1 MTIEDHL
8 MLVDVSTNRLS
19 DVLCIQA
26 LHRGNVARQRVKSM
40 KRECPVP
47 LLHLQR
53 TVKLSVG
60 GPNSTV
66 ESLPPSIRNI
76 HTSTNREVSDHCTGL
91 QCYQTIIDTA
101 NQLNANQLDDETVHR
116 HGPPDALVPME
127 YIWCWLYA
135 HFEPSSKFTGSNK
148 FVRMLEMDETG
159 KLKHQCW
166 ERLINLIVKCV
177 GANDYD
183 MCRFRALF
191 LSSIGTGNRFCITCP
206 SDSHSNNSK
215 RPHFEALCDETFAAT
230 REMHQ
235 SIMAETPVRA
245 IGVFGAMPH
254 KIFLTGHKALNSSII
269 TKEVQNQCDVIQEEV
284 LPHMERQNNLLH
296 KEEQLRLGKWIERLL
311 QFALDDP
318 NVRVTEEMLDDF
330 VRCTPK
336 EKHREGHKKA
346 YEKSLIS
353 LDTADGIEKATRMVQ
368 KGSGLSS
375 ELAEEIVE
383 NRRSSGA
390 TKISQQTVAG
400 SMSGA
405 KRSAAAAARYDQ
417 ETGKFYC
424 NACGSLPSTCDG
436 ETLGDGMYNR
446 PHQSCTKKPQGRF
459 CLIVTP
465 EGKID
470 ILQRAYCAGCSQ
482 TGILNGR
489 HNCTGN
495 GGEKKSFTSLTAPSN
510 FDVNMGSEK
519 SVMVMKFEKVEGSEE
534 LVPVDSWRGIGE
546 KTKSRSSGK
555 TCLEDVVQTA
565 KAVKTETLKTKRDLL
580 SSLPKSNRW
589 AFDSR
594 KKEIVARAAGQRLR
608 EYMKDSI
615 AGENNLHDGEL
626 RLGNYVYRG
635 VKVVPPSQE

>member
-66 ESLPPSIRNI
+66 ESLPPLIRNI
-76 HTSTNREVSDHCTGL
+76 HTSTNREVSDHCTRL
-91 QCYQTIIDTA
+91 SCYQTIIDTA
-101 NQLNANQLDDETVHR
+101 NLLEANRLDDETVHR
-116 HGPPDALVPME
+116 HGPPDALVPKD

-318 NVRVTEEMLDDF
+318 NIRVTEKMLDEF
-330 VRCTPK
+330 VRCTSK
-336 EKHREGHKKA
+336 EKHREGCKKGA
-346 YEKSLIS
+346 EKSLIS
-353 LDTADGIEKATRMVQ
+353 LKTTSGINRAARMVQ
-368 KGSGLSS
+368 KGSGVSS

-390 TKISQQTVAG
+390 TKISHQIVAG
-400 SMSGA
+400 SITGA
-405 KRSAAAAARYDQ
+405 KNSAAAAARHDQ

-424 NACGSLPSTCDG
+424 NACGGLPSACDG
-436 ETLGDGMYNR
+436 ETFGDGRYNR
-446 PHQSCTKKPQGRF
+446 PHQACTKKPQGHF
-459 CLIVTP
+459 CLTKVS
-465 EGKID
+465 EEVKVD
-470 ILQRAYCAGCSQ
+470 ILQRAYCDGCSH
-482 TGILNGR
+482 TGLLNGR
-489 HNCTGN
+489 HVCSGN
-495 GGEKKSFTSLTAPSN
+495 GGSAFTSLTAPSN
-510 FDVNMGSEK
+510 FDMNDMGSG
-519 SVMVMKFEKVEGSEE
+519 SVVMKFRVEEGSEE
-534 LVPVDSWRGIGE
+534 LVPVDSWRAVG
-546 KTKSRSSGK
+546 KKSKSSGK

-565 KAVKTETLKTKRDLL
+565 EAVKTKTLETKSDLL
-580 SSLPKSNRW
+580 KSLDKSNHW
-589 AFDSR
+589 AFNSR
-594 KKEIVARAAGQRLR
+594 REKIVVRAAGKALLD
-608 EYMKDSI
+608 YMNDIIK
-615 AGENNLHDGEL
+615 GENNLHDVEL

-635 VKVVPPSQE
+635 VKIVPPSQE